1 MNANCRSI
9 LFVTIL
15 SLIVVNVLK
24 VIKKCTNAKKNV
36 YMMIIYIFFFSPI
49 LLDLDFSKNILF

>member
-24 VIKKCTNAKKNV
+24 IIKKCTNAKKKT
-36 YMMIIYIFFFSPI
+36 FLSFTFA
-49 LLDLDFSKNILF
+49 